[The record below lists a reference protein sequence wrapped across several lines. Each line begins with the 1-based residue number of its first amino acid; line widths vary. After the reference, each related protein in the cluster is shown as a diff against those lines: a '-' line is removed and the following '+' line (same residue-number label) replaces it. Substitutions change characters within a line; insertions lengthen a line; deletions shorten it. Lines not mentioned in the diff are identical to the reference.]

1 VQTLWSQYARRSLD
15 VLPTSGVFARENDR
29 LQRLAFIE
37 GVVRRKINSTKELS
51 SPEAIRVISALN
63 QTLGLAAH
71 QRRSREAGNAAG
83 THGRRADGGRS
94 VQIAGGD
101 DLARIERAYKRL
113 GWDEKR
119 FNAWLMGDNSPIG
132 KKPGIQTVADAN
144 RVWWALK
151 RFLKREGLWED

>member
-1 VQTLWSQYARRSLD
+1 MPNAASISTPQLVKVQTLWSQYARRSLD

-71 QRRSREAGNAAG
+71 QRRSREAETLREPTDAVQTAAAACRSPEVTISPASSEPTSGWAG
-83 THGRRADGGRS
+83 TRNDS
-94 VQIAGGD
+94 T
-101 DLARIERAYKRL
+101 
-113 GWDEKR
+113 
-119 FNAWLMGDNSPIG
+119 
-132 KKPGIQTVADAN
+132 PG
-144 RVWWALK
+144 
-151 RFLKREGLWED
+151 